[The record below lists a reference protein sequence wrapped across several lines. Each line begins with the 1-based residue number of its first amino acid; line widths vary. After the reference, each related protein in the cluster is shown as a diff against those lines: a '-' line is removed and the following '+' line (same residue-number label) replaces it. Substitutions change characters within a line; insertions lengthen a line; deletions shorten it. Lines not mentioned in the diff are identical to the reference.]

1 MREIVIVN
9 QIRNNT
15 NDIFVGDE
23 VFESDPS
30 NNTLVKII
38 EVNSSSGIKETVTYF
53 FGRYFSTQGSWRDEA
68 IP

>member
-9 QIRNNT
+9 QVRNNT
-15 NDIFVGDE
+15 NDILVGHE
-23 VFESDPS
+23 IFESD
-30 NNTLVKII
+30 TGDMLVTIGVKD
-38 EVNSSSGIKETVTYF
+38 SSRIKETMTYF

>member
-1 MREIVIVN
+1 M
-9 QIRNNT
+9 
-15 NDIFVGDE
+15 GDE